1 MINLGHGANVEDM
14 ASRYHKNPKDILD
27 FSANINP
34 YKIEKLDSYV
44 LEALQRSGHYPD
56 IYYTELRTNLAEYLD
71 CERDWVIPGNGA
83 TELMYLLMKCIDG
96 PLAIVNP
103 TFSEYERSARLNQ
116 INVVS
121 FALNKHNGFCLEI
134 EEIASRI
141 DEFETLF
148 ICNPNNPTGKVQY
161 LKEILELLR
170 EKGKRLIVD
179 ETFIEFVEDEKTYS
193 LLNDIKD
200 YPNLI
205 MIRAATK
212 FFGLPGLRLGYGVTS
227 DKALLNKMYAYKEPW
242 TVNSFAEYLSHYMF
256 KDQAYI
262 ERSKAYFKS
271 ERKRIL
277 EKLAELKG
285 IKVYST
291 DTNFI
296 LIELKNIKAKEL
308 KESLFEKYNLLIRDA
323 SNFKGLDE
331 KFIRIAIKTQEE
343 NDYLIHHFKKENRL
357 HR

>member
-1 MINLGHGANVEDM
+1 VINLGHGANVEDM

-44 LEALQRSGHYPD
+44 LEALQRSCHYPD

-116 INVVS
+116 IQVVS
-121 FALNKHNGFCLEI
+121 FALNKHNGFSLEM

-141 DEFETLF
+141 DEFESLF
-148 ICNPNNPTGKVQY
+148 ICNPNNPTGKVQN
-161 LKEILELLR
+161 LKEILDLLR
-170 EKGKRLIVD
+170 EKGKKLIVD

-193 LLNDIKD
+193 LLNYIKD

-212 FFGLPGLRLGYGVTS
+212 FFGLPGIRLGYGVTS
-227 DKALLNKMYAYKEPW
+227 DKVLLNKMNAYKEPW

-262 ERSKAYFKS
+262 ERSKTYFKE
-271 ERKRIL
+271 ERKRML
-277 EKLAELKG
+277 QKLGELRAFKACP
-285 IKVYST
+285 T

-308 KESLFEKYNLLIRDA
+308 KERLFEKYNLLIRDA

-331 KFIRIAIKTQEE
+331 SFIRIAIKTQKE
-343 NDYLIHHFKKENRL
+343 NDYLIHHFKKEDEL
-357 HR
+357 HG